1 MFKVQSNTNA
11 LSFLWI
17 VISHSRNRLVLYI
30 CITDFMWENK
40 VSSPL
45 GPCLI
50 DRHNMAIIMATLYL
64 KSSIQRLDKNRIGY
78 EEMHSG
84 SNVGAK
90 VLDNV
95 TETRV

>member
-1 MFKVQSNTNA
+1 MFKVESNTNA

-64 KSSIQRLDKNRIGY
+64 KSSIQRLDKNRRY
-78 EEMHSG
+78 QEMHSG

-90 VLDNV
+90 VLDND
-95 TETRV
+95 TKIRV